1 MKKEFLVLSLLTI
14 ISFVLFYLIP
24 FSEEEDPYLSSSKK
38 VDNGGQID
46 KQISKNEFIETRE
59 QLIQLNFDVIRI
71 TPQGDTVM
79 AGTTEPNIK
88 IEIFDGQNKIDSV
101 FSDPNGEWIWISD
114 VPLANGLKRFS
125 LKHTNKNG
133 NIFTSD
139 QNVIVYLE
147 QNKTRSPTVLRYRE
161 SNIAY
166 LELLNKEK
174 LMNGIAFDFF
184 DFSPSGEL
192 IISGRTLPNNL
203 VKLYESDVIKSEELS
218 DSDGVWKFNQNFNSS
233 KDYKLKVTTLINNK
247 EVNLNLPSPK
257 DNLEFQARLND
268 QNKVIVEPGNS
279 LWRIARK
286 KLGGGVYYT
295 EIYENNKKIIQNPDL
310 IFPGQVFNLPN
321 LIKRKF
327 YE

>member
-1 MKKEFLVLSLLTI
+1 
-14 ISFVLFYLIP
+14 
-24 FSEEEDPYLSSSKK
+24 
-38 VDNGGQID
+38 
-46 KQISKNEFIETRE
+46 
-59 QLIQLNFDVIRI
+59 
-71 TPQGDTVM
+71 
-79 AGTTEPNIK
+79 
-88 IEIFDGQNKIDSV
+88 
-101 FSDPNGEWIWISD
+101 
-114 VPLANGLKRFS
+114 
-125 LKHTNKNG
+125 
-133 NIFTSD
+133 
-139 QNVIVYLE
+139 
-147 QNKTRSPTVLRYRE
+147 
-161 SNIAY
+161 
-166 LELLNKEK
+166 
-174 LMNGIAFDFF
+174 
-184 DFSPSGEL
+184 
-192 IISGRTLPNNL
+192 
-203 VKLYESDVIKSEELS
+203 
-218 DSDGVWKFNQNFNSS
+218 QNFNSS